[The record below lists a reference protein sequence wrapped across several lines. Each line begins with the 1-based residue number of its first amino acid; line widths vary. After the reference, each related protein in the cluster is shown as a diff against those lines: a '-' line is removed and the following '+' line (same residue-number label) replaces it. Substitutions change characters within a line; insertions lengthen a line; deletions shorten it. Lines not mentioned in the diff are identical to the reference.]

1 MRTTA
6 IAVAIMLGLA
16 LPASGPLTPPVV
28 AADSI
33 ETLAEQLK
41 TGLRVQAPDDVAFC
55 DEVARLV
62 RIGRLPARVV
72 DGTYVWAIRRGK
84 KYPFPAF
91 AAALRLKAERL
102 GVRLP

>member
-1 MRTTA
+1 MRA
-6 IAVAIMLGLA
+6 ALIAFALGLA
-16 LPASGPLTPPVV
+16 VRASVAPAPCV
-28 AADSI
+28 AADPMR
-33 ETLAEQLK
+33 TLAEQLK
-41 TGLRVQAPDDVAFC
+41 TGLRVQAPGDAAFC

-62 RIGRLPARVV
+62 RVGRLPSDLV

-91 AAALRLKAERL
+91 AQALRLKADRL

>member
-1 MRTTA
+1 MRSTL
-6 IAVAIMLGLA
+6 IALALGLA
-16 LPASGPLTPPVV
+16 LPTFVAVPPSV
-28 AADSI
+28 AATDVI

-41 TGLRVQAPDDVAFC
+41 TGLRVQAPGDVAFC

-62 RIGRLPARVV
+62 RVGRLPAEVV
-72 DGTYVWAIRRGK
+72 DATYTWAIRRGK

-91 AAALRLKAERL
+91 AAALRVKADRL

>member
-1 MRTTA
+1 MRSTV
-6 IAVAIMLGLA
+6 IALSLGLA
-16 LPASGPLTPPVV
+16 LPTAGPAQPAHAAS
-28 AADSI
+28 AAI

-41 TGLRVQAPDDVAFC
+41 TGLRVQAPEDVAFC

-62 RIGRLPARVV
+62 RVGRLPARVV
-72 DGTYVWAIRRGK
+72 DGTYTWAIRRGR

-91 AAALRLKAERL
+91 AAALRIKADRL

>member
-1 MRTTA
+1 MRS
-6 IAVAIMLGLA
+6 AVVTILLGLA
-16 LPASGPLTPPVV
+16 LPASLTLPRQAA
-28 AADSI
+28 AADPGA

-41 TGLRVQAPDDVAFC
+41 TGLRVQAPGDAAFC

-62 RIGRLPARVV
+62 RVGRLPADLV
-72 DGTYVWAIRRGK
+72 DATYTWAIRRGK

-91 AAALRLKAERL
+91 AHALRLKAERL

>member
-1 MRTTA
+1 MRTA
-6 IAVAIMLGLA
+6 VIAVALVLA
-16 LPASGPLTPPVV
+16 LPVSVSFAPTAG
-28 AADSI
+28 AADGV

-41 TGLRVQAPDDVAFC
+41 TGLRVKAPADVAFC

-62 RIGRLPARVV
+62 RIGRLPADVV

>member
-1 MRTTA
+1 MRSTVVA
-6 IAVAIMLGLA
+6 IALGA
-16 LPASGPLTPPVV
+16 AVPV
-28 AADSI
+28 AASVPHAVAAADAV
-33 ETLAEQLK
+33 ETLADQLK
-41 TGLRVQAPDDVAFC
+41 TGLRVQAPGDVEFC

-62 RIGRLPARVV
+62 RIGRLPAKLV

-91 AAALRLKAERL
+91 AAALRLKAARL

>member
-1 MRTTA
+1 MRSAA
-6 IAVAIMLGLA
+6 IVLLFGMALSASAAPPRPGTVAGAV
-16 LPASGPLTPPVV
+16 
-28 AADSI
+28 

-41 TGLRVQAPDDVAFC
+41 TGLRVQAPRDATFC

-62 RIGRLPARVV
+62 RVGRLPADLV
-72 DGTYVWAIRRGK
+72 DATYVWAIGRGR

-91 AAALRLKAERL
+91 AHALRIKADRL

>member
-1 MRTTA
+1 MRSAVLA
-6 IAVAIMLGLA
+6 IALGLGIVA
-16 LPASGPLTPPVV
+16 GTTRTAF
-28 AADSI
+28 AADAV

-41 TGLRVQAPDDVAFC
+41 TGLRVQTPRDTAFC

-62 RIGRLPARVV
+62 RVGRLPADLV
-72 DGTYVWAIRRGK
+72 DATYVWAIRRGK

-91 AAALRLKAERL
+91 AYALRLKADRL